1 MGWLS
6 PGSVSD
12 TIQNTIDIYDS
23 EHACDD
29 HICRSLDVS
38 TVDRASNVIAALKST

>member
-23 EHACDD
+23 AKQNTPAT
-29 HICRSLDVS
+29 IIFAGVWM
-38 TVDRASNVIAALKST
+38 